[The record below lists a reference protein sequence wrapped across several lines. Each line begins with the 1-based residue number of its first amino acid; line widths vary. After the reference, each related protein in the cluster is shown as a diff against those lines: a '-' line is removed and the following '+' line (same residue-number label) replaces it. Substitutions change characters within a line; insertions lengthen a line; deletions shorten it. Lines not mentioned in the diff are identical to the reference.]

1 MLSDA
6 VPVVEADWGEGQ
18 GEEAARYF
26 SFGPRGEQDFFD
38 AADNAAIAQ
47 ALANGDAAVRLP
59 PKPFGTFE
67 IRFGAG
73 ATSSRMTT
81 PPKSGMLQV
90 NLANQNSREVRKW
103 DPELAQ
109 TTKVV
114 TVSASAVH
122 TANPASRLAA
132 PTKGF
137 PLEVSFTAQL
147 AGGRVTAQLVGERVT
162 CIDAAER
169 EVYGIPE
176 GAVGVVQQLCDEDG
190 DPLVKFPEGEG
201 YFPLSALRRQGDAV
215 QPDASQSANR
225 RTTIDVTPRMQ
236 VSEVK
241 ALVRAALPQREPYL
255 SQANELVM
263 LKNRQ
268 WVLVSEWVQVQAQGR
283 LSRRH
288 ARVSDTKLAANMIVS
303 LRKERSSCCFGQ
315 ATFCGCFLA
324 CQPDDEPATV
334 CFKWIFDLALLG
346 ALGFGVFF
354 IFLMV
359 LLSQA
364 SCMGR
369 RVLLG
374 AEDLQQASGWLVG
387 QDIVR
392 LEACGRPFLE
402 GGQAMMAAAVE
413 AADSDWWS
421 AEL

>member
-26 SFGPRGEQDFFD
+26 SFGPRGEHDFFD
-38 AADNAAIAQ
+38 AADNAAIAR
-47 ALANGDAAVRLP
+47 ALASGDAAVCLP

-103 DPELAQ
+103 DPVLAAQ
-109 TTKVV
+109 RAPPWAKKVIA
-114 TVSASAVH
+114 VSASAVH
-122 TANPASRLAA
+122 TANPASRLAT

-137 PLEVSFTAQL
+137 PL
-147 AGGRVTAQLVGERVT
+147 
-162 CIDAAER
+162 
-169 EVYGIPE
+169 
-176 GAVGVVQQLCDEDG
+176 VVVRG
-190 DPLVKFPEGEG
+190 
-201 YFPLSALRRQGDAV
+201 
-215 QPDASQSANR
+215 QPTTIGLYELQ
-225 RTTIDVTPRMQ
+225 TTIDVTPRMK
-236 VSEVK
+236 VSQVK

-268 WVLVSEWVQVQAQGR
+268 WVPVSEWVQVQAHAQIDH
-283 LSRRH
+283 SRRP
-288 ARVSDTKLAANMIVS
+288 ARVSDTTLAANMTVS
-303 LRKERSSCCFGQ
+303 LRKKPRSSTFCCCF
-315 ATFCGCFLA
+315 LV
-324 CQPDDEPATV
+324 CQPDDEPVTV
-334 CFKWIFDLALLG
+334 CFKCIFDLALLG
-346 ALGFGVFF
+346 ALGFGLFF

-374 AEDLQQASGWLVG
+374 AEDLQQASGWLLG
-387 QDIVR
+387 QDVVR